1 MRAENPSWLSYCRT
15 SWHTLEVTGVFRG
28 CAGLIDVIWLLLFCC
43 GVVTAMLTGHMDRLS
58 GAIIGGAETGVELSI
73 GLISVIAFWL
83 GMMNIAE
90 KAGMVQWIAQKLKPI
105 GKFLYPSVPEDHPA
119 MGAILL
125 NMSANLLGVGN
136 AATPLGLKAM
146 SELQKLNKDRDT
158 ASDAMCTLLAVNT
171 ASITLL
177 PTTVI
182 AIRMQFG
189 SKDPTAIVGTTI
201 VATAIGTLAAILL
214 DRLFR
219 RLSRRRRSH

>member
-1 MRAENPSWLSYCRT
+1 
-15 SWHTLEVTGVFRG
+15 
-28 CAGLIDVIWLLLFCC
+28 
-43 GVVTAMLTGHMDRLS
+43 
-58 GAIIGGAETGVELSI
+58 
-73 GLISVIAFWL
+73 
-83 GMMNIAE
+83 
-90 KAGMVQWIAQKLKPI
+90 
-105 GKFLYPSVPEDHPA
+105 
-119 MGAILL
+119 L

>member
-1 MRAENPSWLSYCRT
+1 
-15 SWHTLEVTGVFRG
+15 
-28 CAGLIDVIWLLLFCC
+28 
-43 GVVTAMLTGHMDRLS
+43 MLTGHMDRLS
-58 GAIIGGAETGVELSI
+58 GAIVGGAETGVELSI
-73 GLISVIAFWL
+73 GLISVIAFWM
-83 GMMNIAE
+83 GIMNIAE
-90 KAGMVQWIAQKLKPI
+90 KAGMVQWVAQKLKPI

-119 MGAILL
+119 MGAILM

-136 AATPLGLKAM
+136 AATPIGLKAM
-146 SELQKLNKDRDT
+146 SELQKLNDDKET

-171 ASITLL
+171 AGITLL

-201 VATAIGTLAAILL
+201 VATAIGTLAAVML

-219 RLSRRRRSH
+219 KLSRRRRST